1 MKGVLLCSLSSMGS
15 LIFNCQWDL
24 FIALQAQE
32 SLEMELRAGKE
43 ERITGKHPSAAES
56 NPEIYSVYS

>member
-1 MKGVLLCSLSSMGS
+1 MGS